1 MIFISTHT
9 QTQTLPLGYIRP
21 ILICVS
27 YKEGMGCREEEGRE
41 REKKNAYQT
50 TFMCSCAL
58 VGGGGEEGGRGRLA
72 VLGRGE
78 RSKCIAEGEEEE
90 EGLQLLFMSSREQ
103 RAHLGPYVNPQQA
116 SAH

>member
-1 MIFISTHT
+1 M
-9 QTQTLPLGYIRP
+9 QGGGR
-21 ILICVS
+21 
-27 YKEGMGCREEEGRE
+27 KEGRKE
-41 REKKNAYQT
+41 KNAYQT

-58 VGGGGEEGGRGRLA
+58 VGGGEGGRRRLA

-78 RSKCIAEGEEEE
+78 RSKCIAEGEEEEEE

>member
-1 MIFISTHT
+1 MQGGGRKGGKKCLPDNLHEQLCIS
-9 QTQTLPLGYIRP
+9 G
-21 ILICVS
+21 
-27 YKEGMGCREEEGRE
+27 GR
-41 REKKNAYQT
+41 RRR
-50 TFMCSCAL
+50 
-58 VGGGGEEGGRGRLA
+58 VGGRRGGERGRLA

-78 RSKCIAEGEEEE
+78 RSKCIAEGEEEEE

>member
-1 MIFISTHT
+1 M
-9 QTQTLPLGYIRP
+9 QG
-21 ILICVS
+21 
-27 YKEGMGCREEEGRE
+27 GGRK
-41 REKKNAYQT
+41 RRKKNAYQT

-58 VGGGGEEGGRGRLA
+58 VGGGGEEEGGRGRLA